1 MHNVFIQLWNTWI
14 LVFCVNDLYIYDLLL
29 QGGTWDTRGCFYIGF
44 QFLWAC
50 EYDFLLWLCISLG
63 PFSKFGDECIWLGSF
78 SKKIRSLCGQLLLHG
93 VHRWD
98 TVKVDAQFLKQL
110 LWTHATFAPPS
121 QWFTHYNFLPWGDT
135 IDTKGLS
142 FYYFDCFHV
151 NL

>member
-78 SKKIRSLCGQLLLHG
+78 SKKIDLYVDNSYYMECIDEIRWKWMPNFWNNYYEHMLLL
-93 VHRWD
+93 
-98 TVKVDAQFLKQL
+98 L
-110 LWTHATFAPPS
+110 LQANGLHI
-121 QWFTHYNFLPWGDT
+121 T
-135 IDTKGLS
+135 IFSLGEIL
-142 FYYFDCFHV
+142 
-151 NL
+151 